1 MYRVL
6 RILGIVF
13 TVMGLLFTAL
23 GGTLAL
29 LVEPMLFLFALPGLI
44 FLVWGLSFFG
54 ANAHTRKI
62 RQWLAD
68 NGRRIETAAPS
79 RGISSASSTT
89 PGSG

>member
-29 LVEPMLFLFALPGLI
+29 LVE
-44 FLVWGLSFFG
+44 
-54 ANAHTRKI
+54 H
-62 RQWLAD
+62 
-68 NGRRIETAAPS
+68 
-79 RGISSASSTT
+79 
-89 PGSG
+89 